1 MINFHINFL
10 KLNQRKNGFQVS
22 ARPLAAAAAS
32 LIEDETSPGFDK
44 NRMKQWERLSSR
56 DQPIDEMKRIAAGK
70 PLPPA
75 KNLKL
80 KRP

>member
-1 MINFHINFL
+1 LNNDHIYDRL
-10 KLNQRKNGFQVS
+10 TRFQVS
-22 ARPLAAAAAS
+22 GFSPAAGHEAARFK
-32 LIEDETSPGFDK
+32 EKETSSGFNK
-44 NRMKQWERLSSR
+44 NRMKQWERLSSS
-56 DQPIDEMKRIAAGK
+56 DQPNDKIIRIAAGK